1 MTKNNINRLLTEREG
16 RTREYLHEVI
26 TEYGPSAATT
36 TTTTTLYSLLYSLHT
51 FKYGKK
57 ELN

>member
-26 TEYGPSAATT
+26 IERTERSKDPTKNDKGQIFPSTARA
-36 TTTTTLYSLLYSLHT
+36 S
-51 FKYGKK
+51 
-57 ELN
+57 